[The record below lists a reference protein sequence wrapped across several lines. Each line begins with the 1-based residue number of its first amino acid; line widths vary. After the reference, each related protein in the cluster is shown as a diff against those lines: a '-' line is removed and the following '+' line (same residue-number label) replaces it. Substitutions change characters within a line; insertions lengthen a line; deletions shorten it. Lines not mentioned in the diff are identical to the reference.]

1 VATQPETTT
10 GTPLL
15 DEGAEKKRGALAEL
29 LALLPYARR
38 QKGLLLAALASS
50 AALAVVDV
58 PVPFLL
64 KKILDRILG
73 PAQEGHFLGW
83 TLPAQEALVAVFG
96 LLAGLALAKAALLY
110 AQRTTAETLGQRVVY
125 GLRMDLYRHLHS
137 LSLPFFRG
145 ARTGRLMLR
154 LVGDMSAVLDLVTDG
169 FLRAFV
175 DGLTIAAVVVAML
188 ALDARLALVALS
200 VLPVYLLAFWRYSPE
215 LRDRGRAVRRERA
228 ELSGTL
234 QERIA
239 GAAIVKAF
247 HREADEAGR
256 LAEQSGRLRDRLI
269 EKARAAARLNGIAQ
283 GAVALGGA
291 LVLWVGGRA
300 VLDGSLTKGGLMAF
314 YALAALMFPPL
325 RRLARTNETYQAAR
339 VSLDRVLAFLERTA
353 PLREQDGAR
362 PLVVTRGEV
371 RFEGVHFAYR
381 PEAPVLAGID
391 LVVRPGELVALVGPN
406 GAGKTTLVGLL
417 GRFLVPGAGRVLI
430 DGQDVAGATLAS
442 LRRQIGIVPQEPFL
456 FSGSVA
462 DNIRYGRPGA
472 TDEEVLAAARI
483 AGAAEFIAA
492 LPGGLEADVGERG
505 QRLSG
510 GQVQRL
516 ALARA
521 LLTNPP
527 ILVLDEAT
535 SAVDTESEVAIS
547 SALAEAMAGR
557 TVFVIAHRAV
567 TVRRADRIVVLEHGR
582 VVETGTHE
590 TLLARRGAYA
600 RLFDERL
607 RPAGVLTP

>member
-1 VATQPETTT
+1 M
-10 GTPLL
+10 GTPII
-15 DEGAEKKRGALAEL
+15 DEGAERTRGALVEL

-38 QKGLLLAALASS
+38 QKGLFAAALASS
-50 AALAVVDV
+50 AALAVIDV

-64 KKILDRILG
+64 KKILDGVLG
-73 PAQEGHFLGW
+73 AARQGRFFGW
-83 TLPAQEALVAVFG
+83 TLAAPEALQMVFV
-96 LLAGLALAKAALLY
+96 LLAGLALAKALLLY
-110 AQRTTAETLGQRVVY
+110 AQRTTAETLGQRIVY

-154 LVGDMSAVLDLVTDG
+154 LVGDMNAVLDMVTDG

-175 DGLTIAAVVVAML
+175 DAVTIFAVVAAM
-188 ALDARLALVALS
+188 AVLDARLALVALS
-200 VLPVYLLAFWRYSPE
+200 VMPVYLFAFWRFSTE
-215 LRDRGRAVRRERA
+215 LREKGRAARRERA
-228 ELSGTL
+228 ELSGSL

-239 GAAIVKAF
+239 GAAVVKAF
-247 HREADEAGR
+247 HREAAEAGR

-269 EKARAAARLNGIAQ
+269 EKARAAAKLNGLAQ
-283 GAVALGGA
+283 FAVALGGA

-300 VLDGSLTKGGLMAF
+300 VLDGNLTKGGLMAF

-353 PLREQDGAR
+353 PLKEKEGAR
-362 PLVVTRGEV
+362 DLVVTRGEV
-371 RFEGVHFAYR
+371 RFEGVGFAYR
-381 PEAPVLAGID
+381 PEAPVLSEID
-391 LVVRPGELVALVGPN
+391 LVVRPGEIAALVGPN
-406 GAGKTTLVGLL
+406 GAGKTTLVGLVA
-417 GRFLVPGAGRVLI
+417 RFLDPAAGRVLI
-430 DGQDVAGATLAS
+430 DGQDVATATLAS

-456 FSGSVA
+456 FSGTIA
-462 DNIRYGRPGA
+462 ENIRYGRPEA
-472 TDEEVLAAARI
+472 TEAELLAAARV
-483 AGAAEFIAA
+483 AGATEFIAA
-492 LPGGLEADVGERG
+492 LPDGFDTDVGERG

-535 SAVDTESEVAIS
+535 SAIDAESEVSIS
-547 SALAEAMAGR
+547 ASLAHAMAGR
-557 TVFVIAHRAV
+557 TVFVIAHRAA
-567 TVRRADRIVVLEHGR
+567 TVRRADRIIVLEGGR
-582 VVETGTHE
+582 VVEDGTHE
-590 TLLARRGAYA
+590 ALLARRGAYA
-600 RLFDERL
+600 RLFDEQL
-607 RPAGVLTP
+607 LPAGAPTP